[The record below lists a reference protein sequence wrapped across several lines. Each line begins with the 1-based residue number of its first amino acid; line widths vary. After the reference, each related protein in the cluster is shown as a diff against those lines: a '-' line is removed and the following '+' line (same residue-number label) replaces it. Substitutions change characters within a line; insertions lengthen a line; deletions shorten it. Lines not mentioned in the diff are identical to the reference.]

1 MAKNVMI
8 MAGGTG
14 GHVYPALAVAEM
26 LRARDHDLFW
36 LGAVG
41 GFEEKVVS
49 KHGFPMELI
58 KIGGLR
64 GKGLLRWLLAPL
76 TLTLAA
82 IQVAGVLFR
91 RRPGLVLG
99 MGGFVSGP
107 GGVVARLMGIPLVIH
122 EQNAIPGMTNQLLAR
137 IANRVLEAFP
147 GSFHPA
153 RRAQVTGNPVRVEIA
168 AIAAPEARMQRRQD
182 AWHLLILGGSQGAQ
196 KINET
201 VPAALTMMQPSE
213 RPRVLHQSGITKLE
227 ATRAAYADAGIEAKI
242 RPFITNMGEA
252 LNWSDLVICR
262 AGAMTIAELA
272 AAGVASIL
280 IPYPYAVD
288 DHQTH
293 NGAFL
298 ADHGA
303 ALLLPE
309 SDLSPERLASELKRL
324 GADFDR
330 LLTMAQAARKLG
342 MPQATN
348 AVADICQEVIL
359 S

>member
-1 MAKNVMI
+1 MAKDVMI

-14 GHVYPALAVAEM
+14 GHVYPALAVAET

-58 KIGGLR
+58 SIGGLR
-64 GKGLLRWLLAPL
+64 GKGLLRWLAAPL

-82 IQVAGVLFR
+82 VQVAGVLFR

-107 GGVVARLMGIPLVIH
+107 GGVIARLMGIPLVIH

-153 RRAQVTGNPVRVEIA
+153 QQALVTGNPVRVEIV
-168 AIAAPEARMQRRQD
+168 AIAAPEARMRRRQG
-182 AWHLLILGGSQGAQ
+182 AWHLLILGGSQGA
-196 KINET
+196 KAINET
-201 VPAALTMMQPSE
+201 VPAALAKMQPSE
-213 RPRVLHQSGITKLE
+213 RPKVLHQAGVTKLE
-227 ATRAAYADAGIEAKI
+227 ATRAAYADAGVEADI
-242 RPFITNMGEA
+242 RTFINDMGEA
-252 LNWSDLVICR
+252 LTWADLVICR
-262 AGAMTIAELA
+262 AGAMTVAELA
-272 AAGVASIL
+272 TAGVASIL

-288 DHQTH
+288 DHQTR

-303 ALLLPE
+303 ALLIQE
-309 SDLSPERLASELKRL
+309 SEFSPQRLVSELKRL

-330 LLTMAQAARKLG
+330 LLAMAQAARKLG
-342 MPQATN
+342 LPQATN
-348 AVADICQEVIL
+348 AVANICQEVIL